1 MTIDP
6 KRGGVTMEELIKR
19 LELLEKAIKVLE
31 KRINFLYEERKKNM
45 EINNGND

>member
-1 MTIDP
+1 
-6 KRGGVTMEELIKR
+6 MEELIKR
-19 LELLEKAIKVLE
+19 LELLEKSIKVLE

>member
-1 MTIDP
+1 
-6 KRGGVTMEELIKR
+6 MEELIKR
-19 LELLEKAIKVLE
+19 LELLEKEIKVLE

>member
-1 MTIDP
+1 MTIDS
-6 KRGGVTMEELIKR
+6 KKSGVTMEELIER
-19 LELLEKAIKVLE
+19 LELLEKSIKVLE

>member
-1 MTIDP
+1 
-6 KRGGVTMEELIKR
+6 MEELIKR
-19 LELLEKAIKVLE
+19 LELLEKSIKILE

>member
-1 MTIDP
+1 MEE
-6 KRGGVTMEELIKR
+6 MEELIKR
-19 LELLEKAIKVLE
+19 LELLEKSIKVLE